1 MSYDDIMALDPKFKL
16 LIGLAFVLAIFA
28 IFQRASKHTSP
39 APPDALRL
47 KVRYDGML
55 ESIEIVAA
63 RVLKEHPEE
72 DDVTVTKRIR
82 DELMKNKLSNVDN
95 FEGTIINVVKRM
107 RGNRDEPGAIQKWTD

>member
-16 LIGLAFVLAIFA
+16 LIGFAFLLAIFA
-28 IFQRASKHTSP
+28 VFQRAMQQKV
-39 APPDALRL
+39 APPDELRL

-63 RVLKEHPEE
+63 RVLKEHPQE
-72 DDVTVTKRIR
+72 DDVAVTKRIR
-82 DELMKNKLSNVDN
+82 DELMRSQLTNVDN

-107 RGNRDEPGAIQKWTD
+107 RGNRDDAGTIQKWTD